1 MAAQAQ
7 RAASGAAMQQRQN
20 AVNAAMMRG
29 RGRPQTVTKTSPVG
43 TVLRGQHH
51 TPPARPPPL
60 PSNMNMP
67 TNFQIGSSGQFIQVC
82 GGRSQR
88 KSHFTTTTFPYSSFT
103 RPHIGRGFF
112 FFFFW

>member
-43 TVLRGQHH
+43 TIMRGNHH
-51 TPPARPPPL
+51 TPAARPPPL

-67 TNFQIGSSGQFIQVC
+67 NFQIGSSGQFIQVC
-82 GGRSQR
+82 RVL
-88 KSHFTTTTFPYSSFT
+88 TLVSFHT
-103 RPHIGRGFF
+103 NFIRHSIRHGY
-112 FFFFW
+112 W

>member
-43 TVLRGQHH
+43 TVLRGNHH
-51 TPPARPPPL
+51 TPPARPPIL

-82 GGRSQR
+82 SVPR
-88 KSHFTTTTFPYSSFT
+88 KNAVSFHNFIHFHWSFT
-103 RPHIGRGFF
+103 RPQIGRA
-112 FFFFW
+112 FFW